1 MSTGSLQ
8 RKSRR
13 RWRAK
18 RAPLL
23 SRPGALRAGVERVER
38 LAGCH
43 EQPVALGTAEAHV
56 AADLRQPDAADQLAL
71 RRPHG
76 HAAVADV
83 AAGVR
88 RAPEVAV
95 YVTARAVRPALHPV
109 HHEVAEELP
118 VRGLVVAPHVEH
130 VHLALA

>member
-1 MSTGSLQ
+1 MSAGSLQ

-38 LAGCH
+38 LAGRH
-43 EQPVALGTAEAHV
+43 EQPVALGTAEADV

-71 RRPHG
+71 GRPHG
-76 HAAVADV
+76 HATVADV
-83 AAGVR
+83 AAGVG
-88 RAPEVAV
+88 RAPEIAVDVA
-95 YVTARAVRPALHPV
+95 ARAAGPALYAI
-109 HHEVAEELP
+109 HHEV
-118 VRGLVVAPHVEH
+118 VED
-130 VHLALA
+130 